1 MLAALRS
8 RFFLSTSPSSSFIH
22 RSWKLGFSGSSH
34 TFFSS
39 TVESSSSNKGLLDIN
54 EVENVLKDVRAD
66 DVKVIPV
73 GKHCDWADYMVVAT
87 GRSTWHVKNIAQAL
101 IYKAKEKQ
109 RGAQR
114 MMLPSLEGQEG
125 GKWIVIDSGKVI
137 IHALDEKAR
146 AYYNL
151 EDLWTSGMPPKEPV
165 QYVSFA
171 VNEILARV
179 ASSSVTDLIN
189 AKACCKEFR
198 EAASEDYVFEHA
210 TIDSFPVIPWKINHG
225 ASSFLERCKKSGNP
239 EALFRQGM
247 IDYFSTLKYDSG
259 LKFLEK
265 AASKGHAEAIYVYG
279 MILMCYGG
287 DLRNNGVKLLSDLK
301 RSKSSLFMTECRKK
315 VKRIVWSMWVNN
327 YIIGIGPAEEEE
339 YTNRRP
345 CTHHNTKALCSF
357 TASQTKIEQDG
368 HLLWK
373 ILKMTLFH
381 VILVCGN

>member
-1 MLAALRS
+1 MTNLKPTRN
-8 RFFLSTSPSSSFIH
+8 I
-22 RSWKLGFSGSSH
+22 
-34 TFFSS
+34 
-39 TVESSSSNKGLLDIN
+39 NKC
-54 EVENVLKDVRAD
+54 KR
-66 DVKVIPV
+66 
-73 GKHCDWADYMVVAT
+73 
-87 GRSTWHVKNIAQAL
+87 KNYHHQF
-101 IYKAKEKQ
+101 KC
-109 RGAQR
+109 
-114 MMLPSLEGQEG
+114 
-125 GKWIVIDSGKVI
+125 V
-137 IHALDEKAR
+137 
-146 AYYNL
+146 
-151 EDLWTSGMPPKEPV
+151 PKEILT
-165 QYVSFA
+165 
-171 VNEILARV
+171 EILARV

-279 MILMCYGG
+279 MILLCYGG

-301 RSKSSLFMTECRKK
+301 RSKSSLFITECRKK

-357 TASQTKIEQDG
+357 TASQTKNRTGWTSSLEDFEDDP
-368 HLLWK
+368 LSCDSCLWE
-373 ILKMTLFH
+373 LEATLFCKM
-381 VILVCGN
+381 LRTGSYRP